1 MGFVVR
7 SAFSPRSP
15 SILSIGMWIIGT
27 MGIYLKL
34 FDENEQ
40 KLKQQNDAVQPA
52 EREEEEIEHGIEMA
66 QK

>member
-1 MGFVVR
+1 
-7 SAFSPRSP
+7 
-15 SILSIGMWIIGT
+15 

-40 KLKQQNDAVQPA
+40 KLKQQKDAGQPV